1 MADLTVY
8 AESLIATV
16 ARAFYEDEAV
26 CLIDVLIRDKFLR
39 DDDMAKR
46 LQLPA
51 KRLRATL
58 QFLTDEHLVS
68 FEMVD
73 DLAQGGSQATKF
85 YYIDYNRAVHSIRLR
100 VHLLRKKLEEQ
111 ERRARGNSFYL
122 CPGYD
127 KKRCNGRY
135 TEQEVQ
141 NVVGG
146 DNMLFLCQECSKYF
160 ENSPNPPPL
169 EEYTLKLVDN
179 ERDLSIAE
187 DNLRR
192 LNVQLSGK
200 SIGNQQLRAGIYDLL
215 QKCRGGRGKDP
226 ISSNLPSENF
236 ALGIGSK
243 RIEGTGRTMA
253 MKVKK
258 MAEQGLANSA
268 AEARE
273 YLVGGGRR
281 SSNGLSDENLMFLKS
296 AHGHEIQLTVERGA
310 GSRAQVLAR
319 QKLRLRK
326 LMDAAASRVGAS
338 LPIPV
343 RVAESIKRKAEAAA
357 AAAAAAAASN
367 KKVKTAMSS
376 VPDFLSDNIGR
387 ADHER
392 TVAEGVDD
400 WDEENG
406 GDENNDT
413 GERNEPDLLW
423 GDDMEKWVSMPE
435 DERTATFQ
443 REYKIEMARQEKM
456 LNLNSGAASPSRPQ
470 DQDDDIPWEDGDLN

>member
-1 MADLTVY
+1 MADLTVH

-58 QFLTDEHLVS
+58 QFLTEEHLVS
-68 FEMVD
+68 YEMVD

-100 VHLLRKKLEEQ
+100 VHILRQQLQEQ
-111 ERRARGNSFYL
+111 EMRARSNSFYL

-135 TEQEVQ
+135 TEEEVQ
-141 NVVGG
+141 NVIDTATG
-146 DNMLFLCQECSKYF
+146 LFLCQDCSKYF

-179 ERDLSIAE
+179 EKDLRLAV

-200 SIGNQQLRAGIYDLL
+200 SIGNHQLRSGIYDLL

-281 SSNGLSDENLMFLKS
+281 SRNGLSGENLMFLKS

-343 RVAESIKRKAEAAA
+343 RVAESLKRKAEAAA
-357 AAAAAAAASN
+357 AAAAEASN
-367 KKVKTAMSS
+367 KKTKTVARA
-376 VPDFLSDNIGR
+376 VPDFLDDNIGR
-387 ADHER
+387 AAHER
-392 TVAEGVDD
+392 TVAEVVDD
-400 WDEENG
+400 WEEDNGTDEK
-406 GDENNDT
+406 
-413 GERNEPDLLW
+413 NEYEDGNQPDLVW
-423 GDDMEKWVSMPE
+423 DDDMEKWVSMPE
-435 DERTATFQ
+435 EERISTFQ
-443 REYKIEMARQEKM
+443 REYKVEMARQEKM
-456 LNLNSGAASPSRPQ
+456 LNLKSGATSPSRPQ
-470 DQDDDIPWEDGDLN
+470 DQDDGIPWEDGDLN

>member
-58 QFLTDEHLVS
+58 QFLTEEHLVAY
-68 FEMVD
+68 EMVD

-100 VHLLRKKLEEQ
+100 VHLLRQKLQKQ
-111 ERRARGNSFYL
+111 ENQARGNSFYL
-122 CPGYD
+122 CPGHD
-127 KKRCNGRY
+127 KGRCNGRY

-141 NVVGG
+141 NVIDGETG
-146 DNMLFLCQECSKYF
+146 LFLCQFCSKIF
-160 ENSPNPPPL
+160 ENSPNPPL
-169 EEYTLKLVDN
+169 DEYTLKLVDN
-179 ERDLSIAE
+179 EKDLNLAV

-200 SIGNQQLRAGIYDLL
+200 SIGNHQLRAGIYDLL

-281 SSNGLSDENLMFLKS
+281 SNNGLAGENLMFLKS

-343 RVAESIKRKAEAAA
+343 RVAESLKRKAEAAA
-357 AAAAAAAASN
+357 AAAAAAEASN
-367 KKVKTAMSS
+367 KKAKTAMAS
-376 VPDFLSDNIGR
+376 VPDFLNDNIGR
-387 ADHER
+387 AAHER
-392 TVAEGVDD
+392 TVAEDVDD
-400 WDEENG
+400 WDEDNG
-406 GDENNDT
+406 ADEKNDN
-413 GERNEPDLLW
+413 GERHEPDLIW
-423 GDDMEKWVSMPE
+423 DDDMEKWVSMPE
-435 DERTATFQ
+435 EERISTFQ
-443 REYKIEMARQEKM
+443 REYKVEMARQEKM
-456 LNLNSGAASPSRPQ
+456 LNLKSGATSPSRPQ